1 MDDFSP
7 EFSALWQTEPQ
18 PVEPVVKAPSVG
30 ETTPGQDAALEE
42 LTGRI
47 NAARSIA

>member
-7 EFSALWQTEPQ
+7 EFSALWQAEPQ
-18 PVEPVVKAPSVG
+18 PAEAPVKAPSVG
-30 ETTPGQDAALEE
+30 DAIPGQDAALEE
-42 LTGRI
+42 LTDRI